1 MKNAK
6 GKARAS
12 YRSIKLF
19 MHIGSPIF
27 TAVAAV
33 AALVAVLMII
43 IIPIVFFVNVPP
55 DQMLLPPY
63 MNALKGGGVITEYGI
78 TVGGGVKFS
87 VPADSVTTGDI
98 KAVVYSFALL
108 GAFVCLEVAAVS
120 SFLAKLAKGLKEY
133 GPFDVRNADT
143 VNFIGITVITAE
155 VLVGVVYRF
164 LNYTMIKTFSAE
176 AETVKYVFGVS
187 VTPILLGVFILLVG
201 FIYGYACIT
210 YQKESL
216 EILPVVSD
224 SSDDE

>member
-1 MKNAK
+1 MKDVK
-6 GKARAS
+6 EKARAS
-12 YRSIKLF
+12 YRSIKIF

-27 TAVAAV
+27 TAVAAI
-33 AALVAVLMII
+33 AAVLAVLAVIV
-43 IIPIVFFVNVPP
+43 IPIVFFVNVPP
-55 DQMLLPPY
+55 EEMLLPPY
-63 MNALKGGGVITEYGI
+63 MSAVKDGGEIVEYGI

-87 VPADSVTTGDI
+87 VSADTVTLGDI
-98 KAVVYSFALL
+98 KAVIYSFALL

-120 SFLAKLAKGLKEY
+120 SFLAKLAKGLKNH
-133 GPFDVRNADT
+133 GPLDVRNADT

-155 VLVGVVYRF
+155 VLVGIVYRF

-210 YQKESL
+210 YRKENSD
-216 EILPVVSD
+216 ILPVVSD
-224 SSDDE
+224 LSDDE

>member
-1 MKNAK
+1 MKEVKSNV
-6 GKARAS
+6 RAS

-55 DQMLLPPY
+55 QDMLLPPY
-63 MNALKGGGVITEYGI
+63 MNAIKDGGEIIEYGI
-78 TVGGGVKFS
+78 TVGGGVRFS
-87 VPADSVTTGDI
+87 VPADTVSTGDI
-98 KAVVYSFALL
+98 KSVVYSFALL

-120 SFLAKLAKGLKEY
+120 TFLAKLAKGLKKS
-133 GPFDVRNADT
+133 GPLDVQNADK
-143 VNFIGITVITAE
+143 VNFIGITVITGE
-155 VLVGVVYRF
+155 VIISALYRF

-210 YQKESL
+210 YQKENSDTLSL
-216 EILPVVSD
+216 VSV
-224 SSDDE
+224 SSDNE